1 MKKYLDIE
9 GLKYLYSKIKQDT
22 GNSLNSLPI
31 NIILKSGTNNIFG
44 DDWITAG
51 ESKTLS
57 NVSADFDHR
66 IVVNDIDISRT
77 DISNSIR
84 EVSNIVKI
92 DDYSYVT
99 GVKTVNTYGYNS
111 YIYILYKSTNYWSST
126 TLSVHTDD
134 VEESKLTLVLGVTKF
149 KDYIYY
155 LTSSGELWRFRP
167 YRTSSN
173 NISYDSKELCY
184 TFSTDF
190 TSNKYFGNI
199 SSNDKHI
206 IFVCRTGATT
216 NSIYY
221 SEDGKTFQI
230 NNFTSTSR
238 PSWSAVSSISY
249 NCDRNGNNF
258 WLVAIQEQYIYLYK
272 IYENFSVE
280 RVTGDNDISGI
291 SMLGAYC
298 FYYSNIYD
306 CYLVQDSSGI
316 KLIDA
321 TTKTTKYI
329 IEGITFNGTYIINNN
344 LFYITKGNPISTSS
358 SSYYGSYLNH
368 VKFYDYGYTK
378 KGTFPICDFYKYN
391 TTRLYYD
398 ENLNSL
404 LMIGN
409 GNKFKL
415 FEIYAT
421 PDNDVIS
428 DGEYIKYK

>member
-57 NVSADFDHR
+57 NVSADFDHT

-184 TFSTDF
+184 T
-190 TSNKYFGNI
+190 
-199 SSNDKHI
+199 
-206 IFVCRTGATT
+206 
-216 NSIYY
+216 
-221 SEDGKTFQI
+221 
-230 NNFTSTSR
+230 
-238 PSWSAVSSISY
+238 
-249 NCDRNGNNF
+249 
-258 WLVAIQEQYIYLYK
+258 
-272 IYENFSVE
+272 
-280 RVTGDNDISGI
+280 
-291 SMLGAYC
+291 
-298 FYYSNIYD
+298 
-306 CYLVQDSSGI
+306 
-316 KLIDA
+316 
-321 TTKTTKYI
+321 
-329 IEGITFNGTYIINNN
+329 
-344 LFYITKGNPISTSS
+344 
-358 SSYYGSYLNH
+358 
-368 VKFYDYGYTK
+368 
-378 KGTFPICDFYKYN
+378 
-391 TTRLYYD
+391 
-398 ENLNSL
+398 
-404 LMIGN
+404 
-409 GNKFKL
+409 
-415 FEIYAT
+415 
-421 PDNDVIS
+421 
-428 DGEYIKYK
+428 